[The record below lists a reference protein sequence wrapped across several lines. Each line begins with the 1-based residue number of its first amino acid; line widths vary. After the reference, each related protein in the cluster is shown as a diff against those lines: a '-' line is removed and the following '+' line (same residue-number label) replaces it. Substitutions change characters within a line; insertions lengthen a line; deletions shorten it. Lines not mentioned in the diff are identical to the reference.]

1 MATRTAAK
9 ASTKTSKASAKA
21 TPMAKAKPA
30 ATEAVPAKKPAK
42 AAKPAKPAKAV
53 KAAKPKKPK
62 MVRDSFTMPKTEYAV
77 LEALKERASKLGRP
91 TKKSEVLRAGVQA
104 LAAMGDALFLASVGG
119 VPAAKPAPAAA
130 KT

>member
-30 ATEAVPAKKPAK
+30 ATEAVPAK
-42 AAKPAKPAKAV
+42 KPAKAV